1 MAACQWKH
9 RGGCCLRYIQPFK
22 QTECW
27 EIGKA
32 FLDHNDRRTGRE
44 AESDV

>member
-27 EIGKA
+27 EIGKT
-32 FLDHNDRRTGRE
+32 FFGHEKNCISNSTMVR
-44 AESDV
+44 